1 MKIETKFNAG
11 DTIWIKE
18 FNPEAKKFMPESW
31 QIDHINIKISKDG
44 NVETRYYLGWW
55 QGFWEDQIY
64 ATEEECQSA
73 CDQKNDEI
81 YQRKKQV
88 EYYKSHA
95 FIMTFITVFI
105 FRQDYNTY
113 INKNKGSRRQ
123 SPAREKK

>member
-1 MKIETKFNAG
+1 MRINTKFKPG

-18 FNPEAKKFMPESW
+18 FNSEAKKFMPESW

-64 ATEEECQSA
+64 ATEEECQLA

-81 YQRKKQV
+81 YQRKK
-88 EYYKSHA
+88 
-95 FIMTFITVFI
+95 
-105 FRQDYNTY
+105 
-113 INKNKGSRRQ
+113 
-123 SPAREKK
+123 

>member
-31 QIDHINIKISKDG
+31 QIDHIDIKISKDG
-44 NVETRYYLGWW
+44 NVEVRYYLGWW

-64 ATEEECQSA
+64 ATEEECQDA

-81 YQRKKQV
+81 HN
-88 EYYKSHA
+88 EKS
-95 FIMTFITVFI
+95 
-105 FRQDYNTY
+105 R
-113 INKNKGSRRQ
+113 
-123 SPAREKK
+123 